1 MERPADIATRER
13 ERARARAR
21 LLTYVIATVT
31 AHPANDQW
39 PVSDSPSPE
48 SPCPSPRFPFP
59 VKARLALL
67 VALSLLLAP
76 IAAEAGRRRTVTRP
90 LPEVALPI
98 AMADA
103 LASEAIAS
111 GTPGLSIAI
120 GHGQTRFA
128 KGYGRTGGANTP
140 AVTADTIFQI
150 ASLTKQFTAAAILAL
165 EEDGLLAVTDSVT
178 RWIPELDLGTRTVTL
193 HHLLTHTSGLR
204 TQTEFLLDSY
214 TPVSQADM
222 IRLIGTRGF
231 ATEPGAA
238 EAYNNAGYWLLGVVI
253 ERASGMSYA
262 SFLEQRFFI
271 PLAMTRTAYCGTGPA
286 VPVPT
291 GWLEMSGQASVM
303 RPVDMSIPAA
313 AGALCSS
320 PADLVTWSRALASG
334 EVISE
339 ASWQKMTTPARLNSG
354 KLLYYGYGL
363 GLGTADGIF
372 VTSHSG
378 AIPGFASYLI
388 HVPSKQITVAV
399 VANALSVTHSWPRDI
414 ARALLDAILAE
425 E

>member
-1 MERPADIATRER
+1 MKTR
-13 ERARARAR
+13 
-21 LLTYVIATVT
+21 LT
-31 AHPANDQW
+31 
-39 PVSDSPSPE
+39 
-48 SPCPSPRFPFP
+48 
-59 VKARLALL
+59 LL
-67 VALSLLLAP
+67 VALSLLLAHGLP
-76 IAAEAGRRRTVTRP
+76 AEAARRRPVARP
-90 LPEVALPI
+90 LPQVALPV

-103 LASEAIAS
+103 LAAEAIAS

-165 EEDGLLAVTDSVT
+165 EEDGLLDVTDSVSE
-178 RWIPELDLGTRTVTL
+178 WIPELDLGARTVTL

-204 TQTEFLLDSY
+204 TETEFLLDPY

-222 IRLIGTRGF
+222 IRLIATRGF

-291 GWLEMSGQASVM
+291 GSFEILGRASATP
-303 RPVDMSIPAA
+303 PVHMSIAAA

-339 ASWQKMTTPARLNSG
+339 ASYQKMITRARLNNG
-354 KLLYYGYGL
+354 TLLYYGYGL
-363 GLGTADGIF
+363 GLGTTDGIF
-372 VTSHSG
+372 VTSHNG
-378 AIPGFASYLI
+378 MIPGFGAYLI

-399 VANALSVTHSWPRDI
+399 LANALSVTHNWARDI
-414 ARALLDAILAE
+414 ARELLDAMLAE